1 MERLS
6 LEQYLT
12 QVIWPAFL
20 TTMNVMTWTV
30 LISTVVGFALAIIM
44 DIWQGRWAPSQSDGF
59 PHP

>member
-20 TTMNVMTWTV
+20 TTMTVMACSYYGCFKRGWT
-30 LISTVVGFALAIIM
+30 S
-44 DIWQGRWAPSQSDGF
+44 S
-59 PHP
+59 